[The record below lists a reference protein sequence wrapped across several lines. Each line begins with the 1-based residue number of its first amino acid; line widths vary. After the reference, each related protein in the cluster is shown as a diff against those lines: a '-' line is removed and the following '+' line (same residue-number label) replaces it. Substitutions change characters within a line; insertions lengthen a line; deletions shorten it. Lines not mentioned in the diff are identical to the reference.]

1 MKYIIIPI
9 EKKKGA
15 KECVEFRTISLVT
28 HASKIVLKMIARR
41 LEWKAEAFLGD
52 DQFGFRKERG
62 TRDAIAALR
71 VLAERSIE
79 HNKKLYVCYVDY
91 EKAFDRVNWVKMM
104 EILRDIGVDWRD
116 RRLIKNL
123 YMQQTASVRVGDVLT
138 EACVIGR
145 GVRQGCTLSPLL
157 FNLYD
162 EAMKREAMDME
173 KGVKVG
179 GYLINSVR
187 FADDKAMIANSE
199 RRLQQLMDNI
209 NRVTKEYGM
218 KINVKKTKAMCISSH
233 GGGRVRI
240 LIDAQKVEQVKRFKY
255 LGSVITEDGHCDDDI
270 RSRIAMGKAAFMEKK
285 AILTSKMD
293 LELRKR
299 IMKSTIWS
307 VALYGAETWTVT
319 KDHRNK
325 LEAFEMW
332 LWRRMLKISWTEKVS
347 NQQVLARIQEER
359 SLINSIQ
366 QRKHK
371 WLGHVLRHDGLLHR
385 ILEGRME
392 GRDEEDA
399 DDSE

>member
-1 MKYIIIPI
+1 
-9 EKKKGA
+9 
-15 KECVEFRTISLVT
+15 
-28 HASKIVLKMIARR
+28 MIARR
-41 LEWKAEAFLGD
+41 LEGKAEAFLGD

-187 FADDKAMIANSE
+187 FADDKAVVANSE
-199 RRLQQLMDNI
+199 RGLQQLMDNI
-209 NRVTKEYGM
+209 NRVTKEYIM

-240 LIDAQKVEQVKRFKY
+240 LIDAQKVEQVKQFKY
-255 LGSVITEDGHCDDDI
+255 LRSVITEDGRCDRDI
-270 RSRIAMGKAAFMEKK
+270 RS
-285 AILTSKMD
+285 
-293 LELRKR
+293 
-299 IMKSTIWS
+299 
-307 VALYGAETWTVT
+307 
-319 KDHRNK
+319 
-325 LEAFEMW
+325 
-332 LWRRMLKISWTEKVS
+332 
-347 NQQVLARIQEER
+347 
-359 SLINSIQ
+359 
-366 QRKHK
+366 
-371 WLGHVLRHDGLLHR
+371 
-385 ILEGRME
+385 
-392 GRDEEDA
+392 
-399 DDSE
+399 